1 MNERLKRIIFKKLDQ
16 DLGQAEIIVDDNKS
30 IWFIDRANKFW
41 YLELRSSGTLWW
53 RYSFFRDFFPLFG
66 LERLE
71 YEPVIAEWVEEVL
84 KRGVSLTLSGFPLID
99 VGVEEVLKH
108 EVFSTLQSKIDY
120 QNQVED
126 VLKRGVSSTNPNA
139 YLNNLPVEE
148 VLKHE
153 VFSTLQSKIDYQNQV
168 EEVLKREV
176 SSTLHREF
184 PLMDGGVEEA
194 LKRGVSSTQRNHMN
208 DCDEMEEAL
217 KRGVYSTQCNV
228 GLQGSRP
235 VEEVL
240 KPKASPTTVDNL
252 SAVVTMEEALKLGVS
267 SFLNFDTPR
276 NREVG
281 RALNNKVSS
290 SNSKELLQYE
300 VDKVLQ
306 IKIQP
311 EETNV
316 KRVLS
321 LKAGVRECKM
331 KIKKIFKK
339 IIS

>member
-16 DLGQAEIIVDDNKS
+16 DLGHAEIIVDDNKS

-53 RYSFFRDFFPLFG
+53 RYTFFKDFFPLFG
-66 LERLE
+66 LERIE
-71 YEPVIAEWVEEVL
+71 YEPVIAEWVE
-84 KRGVSLTLSGFPLID
+84 G
-99 VGVEEVLKH
+99 
-108 EVFSTLQSKIDY
+108 
-120 QNQVED
+120 
-126 VLKRGVSSTNPNA
+126 VLKRGVSSTLRA
-139 YLNNLPVEE
+139 FGHFGVEEVLKLGVSSTGGTRLGLVEEVEE

-168 EEVLKREV
+168 EEVLKRE
-176 SSTLHREF
+176 
-184 PLMDGGVEEA
+184 
-194 LKRGVSSTQRNHMN
+194 VSSTQRNHMN

-240 KPKASPTTVDNL
+240 KPKTSPTTVDNL

-339 IIS
+339 FTSK

>member
-16 DLGQAEIIVDDNKS
+16 DLGHAEIIVDDNKS

-66 LERLE
+66 MERLE

-84 KRGVSLTLSGFPLID
+84 KRGVSLTVMQWRILGP
-99 VGVEEVLKH
+99 G
-108 EVFSTLQSKIDY
+108 
-120 QNQVED
+120 
-126 VLKRGVSSTNPNA
+126 
-139 YLNNLPVEE
+139 
-148 VLKHE
+148 
-153 VFSTLQSKIDYQNQV
+153 V

-176 SSTLHREF
+176 SSTLQSKITYQNQ
-184 PLMDGGVEEA
+184 VEEV
-194 LKRGVSSTQRNHMN
+194 LKRGVSSIQRNHMN
-208 DCDEMEEAL
+208 DCDELEEAL

-240 KPKASPTTVDNL
+240 KPKTSPTTVDNL
-252 SAVVTMEEALKLGVS
+252 SAVVTMEK
-267 SFLNFDTPR
+267 
-276 NREVG
+276 
-281 RALNNKVSS
+281 
-290 SNSKELLQYE
+290 
-300 VDKVLQ
+300 
-306 IKIQP
+306 
-311 EETNV
+311 
-316 KRVLS
+316 VLS

>member
-66 LERLE
+66 MERQE

-84 KRGVSLTLSGFPLID
+84 KRGVSSTYIEGDNLEVL
-99 VGVEEVLKH
+99 VEEVLKH

-120 QNQVED
+120 QNQV
-126 VLKRGVSSTNPNA
+126 G
-139 YLNNLPVEE
+139 
-148 VLKHE
+148 
-153 VFSTLQSKIDYQNQV
+153 
-168 EEVLKREV
+168 EVLKREV

-228 GLQGSRP
+228 GSQGSRP

-240 KPKASPTTVDNL
+240 KPKTSPTTVDNL
-252 SAVVTMEEALKLGVS
+252 SAVVTMEK
-267 SFLNFDTPR
+267 
-276 NREVG
+276 
-281 RALNNKVSS
+281 
-290 SNSKELLQYE
+290 
-300 VDKVLQ
+300 
-306 IKIQP
+306 
-311 EETNV
+311 
-316 KRVLS
+316 VLS

-339 IIS
+339 FTSK

>member
-53 RYSFFRDFFPLFG
+53 RYTFFKDFFLLFG

-84 KRGVSLTLSGFPLID
+84 KRGVSSTNPNAYLSNLPVEEVLKRGVSSTFSEGGTFSDWVEEVLKRGVSSTLSGFPLMD
-99 VGVEEVLKH
+99 VGVEEVLK
-108 EVFSTLQSKIDY
+108 
-120 QNQVED
+120 
-126 VLKRGVSSTNPNA
+126 R
-139 YLNNLPVEE
+139 
-148 VLKHE
+148 E

-176 SSTLHREF
+176 SST
-184 PLMDGGVEEA
+184 
-194 LKRGVSSTQRNHMN
+194 QRNHMN
-208 DCDEMEEAL
+208 DCDELEEAL

-240 KPKASPTTVDNL
+240 KPKTSPTTVDNL
-252 SAVVTMEEALKLGVS
+252 SAVVAMEEALKLGVS

>member
-66 LERLE
+66 MERLE

-84 KRGVSLTLSGFPLID
+84 KC
-99 VGVEEVLKH
+99 
-108 EVFSTLQSKIDY
+108 
-120 QNQVED
+120 
-126 VLKRGVSSTNPNA
+126 GVSSTNPNA
-139 YLNNLPVEE
+139 YLSNLPVEEVLKRGVSSTLSGFPLMDVGVEE

-176 SSTLHREF
+176 SST
-184 PLMDGGVEEA
+184 
-194 LKRGVSSTQRNHMN
+194 
-208 DCDEMEEAL
+208 
-217 KRGVYSTQCNV
+217 QCNV

-240 KPKASPTTVDNL
+240 ESKASPTTVDNL

-331 KIKKIFKK
+331 KIKKILKK

>member
-84 KRGVSLTLSGFPLID
+84 KRGVSSTTERRFGRMEP
-99 VGVEEVLKH
+99 VEE
-108 EVFSTLQSKIDY
+108 
-120 QNQVED
+120 
-126 VLKRGVSSTNPNA
+126 VLKRGVSSTLRA
-139 YLNNLPVEE
+139 FGHFGVEE
-148 VLKHE
+148 VLKREVSSTEFNDGVQSVGAEKVLKRE

-217 KRGVYSTQCNV
+217 KRGVSSTQRNHMNDCDEMEEALKRGVYSTQCNV

-240 KPKASPTTVDNL
+240 KPKTSPTTVDNL
-252 SAVVTMEEALKLGVS
+252 SAVVTMEK
-267 SFLNFDTPR
+267 
-276 NREVG
+276 
-281 RALNNKVSS
+281 
-290 SNSKELLQYE
+290 
-300 VDKVLQ
+300 
-306 IKIQP
+306 
-311 EETNV
+311 
-316 KRVLS
+316 VLS

-339 IIS
+339 FTSK

>member
-53 RYSFFRDFFPLFG
+53 RYSFFRDFFPLFD
-66 LERLE
+66 LERIE
-71 YEPVIAEWVEEVL
+71 YEPVIAEWVEE
-84 KRGVSLTLSGFPLID
+84 
-99 VGVEEVLKH
+99 
-108 EVFSTLQSKIDY
+108 
-120 QNQVED
+120 

-148 VLKHE
+148 VLK
-153 VFSTLQSKIDYQNQV
+153 
-168 EEVLKREV
+168 
-176 SSTLHREF
+176 
-184 PLMDGGVEEA
+184 
-194 LKRGVSSTQRNHMN
+194 RGVSSTQRNHMN

-217 KRGVYSTQCNV
+217 KLGVYSTQCNV

-240 KPKASPTTVDNL
+240 KPKTSPTTVDNL

-311 EETNV
+311 EETNL
-316 KRVLS
+316 KKVLS

-331 KIKKIFKK
+331 KIKKILKK

>member
-84 KRGVSLTLSGFPLID
+84 KRGVSSTTERRFGRMEP
-99 VGVEEVLKH
+99 VEE
-108 EVFSTLQSKIDY
+108 
-120 QNQVED
+120 
-126 VLKRGVSSTNPNA
+126 VLKRGVSSTLRA
-139 YLNNLPVEE
+139 FGHFGVEE
-148 VLKHE
+148 VLKREVSSTEFNDGVQSVGAEKVLKRE

-240 KPKASPTTVDNL
+240 KPKTSPTTVDNL
-252 SAVVTMEEALKLGVS
+252 SRLLRWKRHLNLGSPHS
-267 SFLNFDTPR
+267 SILTLL
-276 NREVG
+276 VIG
-281 RALNNKVSS
+281 R
-290 SNSKELLQYE
+290 
-300 VDKVLQ
+300 
-306 IKIQP
+306 
-311 EETNV
+311 
-316 KRVLS
+316 
-321 LKAGVRECKM
+321 
-331 KIKKIFKK
+331 
-339 IIS
+339 

>member
-66 LERLE
+66 MERIE
-71 YEPVIAEWVEEVL
+71 YEPVIADW
-84 KRGVSLTLSGFPLID
+84 
-99 VGVEEVLKH
+99 
-108 EVFSTLQSKIDY
+108 
-120 QNQVED
+120 VED

-148 VLKHE
+148 V
-153 VFSTLQSKIDYQNQV
+153 
-168 EEVLKREV
+168 
-176 SSTLHREF
+176 
-184 PLMDGGVEEA
+184 

>member
-66 LERLE
+66 MEREE

-84 KRGVSLTLSGFPLID
+84 KRGVSLTLSGFPLMD
-99 VGVEEVLKH
+99 VG
-108 EVFSTLQSKIDY
+108 
-120 QNQVED
+120 
-126 VLKRGVSSTNPNA
+126 
-139 YLNNLPVEE
+139 VEE

-168 EEVLKREV
+168 EEVLKRGV
-176 SSTLHREF
+176 SSTNPNAYLNNL
-184 PLMDGGVEEA
+184 PVEEV

-252 SAVVTMEEALKLGVS
+252 SAVVTMK
-267 SFLNFDTPR
+267 
-276 NREVG
+276 
-281 RALNNKVSS
+281 K
-290 SNSKELLQYE
+290 
-300 VDKVLQ
+300 
-306 IKIQP
+306 
-311 EETNV
+311 
-316 KRVLS
+316 VLS

-331 KIKKIFKK
+331 KMKKIFKK
-339 IIS
+339 III

>member
-1 MNERLKRIIFKKLDQ
+1 MHERLKRIIFNKLDQ
-16 DLGQAEIIVDDNKS
+16 DLGHAEIIVDDNKS
-30 IWFIDRANKFW
+30 IWFIDRANKYW

-66 LERLE
+66 MERLE

-84 KRGVSLTLSGFPLID
+84 KRGVSSTGLVKHRID
-99 VGVEEVLKH
+99 FGVEEVLKRGVSSTFERGFKRCDLVEEVLNLGVSSTERNWYEH
-108 EVFSTLQSKIDY
+108 LISVEEVLERGVSSTEFNDGVQSVGAEKVLKREVFSTLQSKIDY
-120 QNQVED
+120 HNQV
-126 VLKRGVSSTNPNA
+126 G
-139 YLNNLPVEE
+139 E
-148 VLKHE
+148 V
-153 VFSTLQSKIDYQNQV
+153 
-168 EEVLKREV
+168 
-176 SSTLHREF
+176 
-184 PLMDGGVEEA
+184 

-217 KRGVYSTQCNV
+217 K
-228 GLQGSRP
+228 
-235 VEEVL
+235 
-240 KPKASPTTVDNL
+240 PKTSPTTVDNL
-252 SAVVTMEEALKLGVS
+252 SAVVAMEEALKLGVS

-339 IIS
+339 FTSK

>member
-66 LERLE
+66 MEREE

-84 KRGVSLTLSGFPLID
+84 KRGVSLTLSGFPLMD
-99 VGVEEVLKH
+99 VG
-108 EVFSTLQSKIDY
+108 
-120 QNQVED
+120 
-126 VLKRGVSSTNPNA
+126 
-139 YLNNLPVEE
+139 VEE

-194 LKRGVSSTQRNHMN
+194 LKRGVSSTQKNHMN